1 MSQKMTNEE
10 SQGFTPEQLKDIFIK
25 LEMSRMLMKMSL
37 DMTKQIE
44 EDIKFYKTIGNIE
57 EKDNE

>member
-1 MSQKMTNEE
+1 MTDGE
-10 SQGFTPEQLKDIFIK
+10 SQGFSPDQLKDIFIK

>member
-1 MSQKMTNEE
+1 MTNEE
-10 SQGFTPEQLKDIFIK
+10 SQGFSPDQLKDIFIK

-44 EDIKFYKTIGNIE
+44 EDIKFYKTIGDIGEN
-57 EKDNE
+57 DND

>member
-1 MSQKMTNEE
+1 VTDEE

-44 EDIKFYKTIGNIE
+44 EDIKFYRTIGGVE
-57 EKDNE
+57 E

>member
-1 MSQKMTNEE
+1 MTNEE

-37 DMTKQIE
+37 DMTRQIE
-44 EDIKFYKTIGNIE
+44 EDIKFYKTVSDIE
-57 EKDNE
+57 DND